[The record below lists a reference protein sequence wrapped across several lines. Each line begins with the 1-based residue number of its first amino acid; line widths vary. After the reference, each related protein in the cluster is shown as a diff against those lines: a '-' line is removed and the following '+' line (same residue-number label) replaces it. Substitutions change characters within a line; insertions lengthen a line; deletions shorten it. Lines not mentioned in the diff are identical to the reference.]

1 MYQSIF
7 DYILKQRHISVELLR
22 ALILKY
28 ESNSVCT
35 ISQAYLTPDLIF
47 VDYFAEL
54 VSIGD
59 TLESIGLTLLSQ
71 GKTYV
76 FLQGYNI

>member
-1 MYQSIF
+1 MYQSIC
-7 DYILKQRHISVELLR
+7 DCILKQRHISVELLR
-22 ALILKY
+22 ALILEY

-35 ISQAYLTPDLIF
+35 ISQAHLTADLIF

-54 VSIGD
+54 GSIGD
-59 TLESIGLTLLSQ
+59 ILESIGLTLLSQ